1 MITMGDHL
9 YYRWVDY
16 QYSIDSLPI
25 YQSNVPADVSA
36 KTTYSTHD
44 PLWAQM
50 PRPTQITAHKFY
62 VIQEGVCNNFHELCN
77 Y

>member
-36 KTTYSTHD
+36 KTTYSTATYSTAN
-44 PLWAQM
+44 PNNSS
-50 PRPTQITAHKFY
+50 QI
-62 VIQEGVCNNFHELCN
+62 LCHTRGSLQ
-77 Y
+77 